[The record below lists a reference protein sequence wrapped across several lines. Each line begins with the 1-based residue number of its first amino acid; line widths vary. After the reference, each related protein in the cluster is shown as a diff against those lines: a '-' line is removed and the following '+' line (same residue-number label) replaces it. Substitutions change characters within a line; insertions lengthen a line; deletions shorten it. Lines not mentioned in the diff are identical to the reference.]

1 MQAPLT
7 TTPTTTLHCY
17 DTGAHSG
24 LCHPLSPPAA
34 PASPT
39 DSVPE
44 WMPCAVALWHISQGK
59 CLVGVPELEPFLQGR
74 AGRPLVLTRR
84 PGVELAVSW
93 LCSLTWSLCLWEME
107 RSKGVPGGRGG
118 TPHSLP
124 RSLPIPAEMV
134 PRVWS
139 WLGEVCTLT
148 EESTPALFLSAPHF
162 SFSVKWAQQVH

>member
-1 MQAPLT
+1 MRAPLT
-7 TTPTTTLHCY
+7 TTPTTTLRCY
-17 DTGAHSG
+17 DTGAHSLLDLTG

-59 CLVGVPELEPFLQGR
+59 CLVGEPELEPFLQGR

-84 PGVELAVSW
+84 PGVELAVSC

-107 RSKGVPGGRGG
+107 RSKGVPGGRVYLG
-118 TPHSLP
+118 HCLFLP
-124 RSLPIPAEMV
+124 R
-134 PRVWS
+134 WS
-139 WLGEVCTLT
+139 QECGVGLGK
-148 EESTPALFLSAPHF
+148 FAPLQRSQPQLF
-162 SFSVKWAQQVH
+162 SFLHLTFPSL